1 MGRASRT
8 SGLVCALAL
17 ISLAA
22 CRKGN
27 LAGQTAQS
35 SAPTLDAARPNRC
48 GYANHASK
56 PLVVDW
62 PAAERAA
69 LESRAM
75 QGPVAVHWEGCEIE
89 VLTTC
94 NGVGD
99 YAYSGLNPKQ
109 ETVRIKNADELY
121 ANLPVGAASLEGK
134 LERFGSLEVDMTVI
148 GRKEADHY
156 HFPREELAGRCAEA
170 THVVTGL
177 TVGAF
182 TFFAGQG
189 AAIGGSAKVGNAGA
203 GVESSSSSELL
214 NTDGDIEAC
223 REATQDDFEPPPGC
237 GSLLR
242 VELVPVD
249 EGNGAM
255 QDSSPSAAQPIE
267 SDTSVRPE
275 EVLALEK
282 KIHNMRIL
290 YLSGYLGAIAFGLTS
305 SVGFTR
311 LRSSA
316 EDVSASKTD
325 LSLRE
330 DAISKYRTGQIL
342 GWGALGAAVVSAGV
356 GLAGMAGQ
364 NKAKA
369 QLKALS
375 FTPIRK
381 GASFG
386 VEVAF

>member
-1 MGRASRT
+1 
-8 SGLVCALAL
+8 LVCALAL
-17 ISLAA
+17 ISFAG

-27 LAGQTAQS
+27 LAGQTAQTT
-35 SAPTLDAARPNRC
+35 APTLNAARPSRC
-48 GYANHASK
+48 GYSNRASK

-99 YAYSGLNPKQ
+99 YAYAGLNPKQ

-148 GRKEADHY
+148 GRKEADHFD
-156 HFPREELAGRCAEA
+156 FPRDELAGRCERA

-182 TFFAGQG
+182 TFSAGQG
-189 AAIGGSAKVGNAGA
+189 AALGGSAQMGNAGA
-203 GVESSSSSELL
+203 GAQSSSSSELL
-214 NTDGDIEAC
+214 NTDGDRDAC
-223 REATQDDFEPPPGC
+223 VKASQNDFEPPPGC

-249 EGNGAM
+249 EGGIPAPMPSTAANDRAP
-255 QDSSPSAAQPIE
+255 QDTGPTPPSPKA
-267 SDTSVRPE
+267 TPE

-282 KIHNMRIL
+282 KANNMRL
-290 YLSGYLGAIAFGLTS
+290 VYLSGYLGAVAFGLTS
-305 SVGFTR
+305 SVGFAMV
-311 LRSSA
+311 RSSA
-316 EDVSASKTD
+316 SDVEASKTD
-325 LSLRE
+325 LGLRE

-342 GWGALGAAVVSAGV
+342 AWGGLGAAVLSAGV
-356 GLAGMAGQ
+356 GMVGLAGQ

-369 QLKALS
+369 RLKSLS
-375 FTPIRK
+375 FAPTRG